1 MAEAPTAASIPEATK
16 PINRVNILNAAAYV
30 VNAIM
35 TWASMFFPNDNAE
48 LSEKYQ
54 TIITPAGSA
63 FSIWGIIFTWELVF
77 VIAQFFPRYR
87 DSKLIAAVSPW
98 WWSACLFQSL
108 WTPFF
113 AIEWLEG
120 ALAAML
126 CILISL
132 AGLLIASDFVA
143 NLSFEE
149 EALFLAPFGVHC
161 GWIICASAL
170 NMNVV
175 FVGAR
180 WDQSAL
186 LAAAIV
192 SLAVIFSGASLF
204 AVALRYSNVFVPL
217 VVAWASF
224 WINQELEEA
233 SILLDNT
240 RDYYIPWNTTSIEA
254 IRSAACGLSVAAL
267 VLAGVAVV
275 MRYVRGRVATAAS
288 VYSADAQPEEAV
300 IESQ

>member
-1 MAEAPTAASIPEATK
+1 MAEAAAAASSPEARK
-16 PINRVNILNAAAYV
+16 PIDRVHILNAVAYV

-35 TWASMFFPNDNAE
+35 TWASMMFPNDNAE

-54 TIITPAGSA
+54 TVITPAGAA

-77 VIAQFFPRYR
+77 VVAQFLPRYR
-87 DSKLIAAVSPW
+87 DSKLVATVSPW
-98 WWSACLFQSL
+98 WWAACFFQTL

-113 AIEWLEG
+113 ALEWLEL

-132 AGLLIASDFVA
+132 AGLVIAADFVA
-143 NLSFEE
+143 NLTFEE

-175 FVGAR
+175 FVAAR
-180 WDQSAL
+180 WDQAAL
-186 LAAAIV
+186 MAAAIV
-192 SLAVIFSGASLF
+192 SLAVIFSQASLY
-204 AVALRYSNVFVPL
+204 AVALKYSNVLVPL

-224 WINQELEEA
+224 WINQELDQA
-233 SILLDNT
+233 SILLDST
-240 RDYYIPWNTTSIEA
+240 REYYIPWTATSIEA
-254 IRSAACGLSVAAL
+254 MRSAACGLSVAAL
-267 VLAGVAVV
+267 ILAAVAVA
-275 MRYVRGRVATAAS
+275 MRVVRGRVVTGYVYAADS
-288 VYSADAQPEEAV
+288 SQEEAAT
-300 IESQ
+300 ETQ